1 MLPNDVREFDIV
13 DVFATGPY
21 TGNQLAV
28 VRDAD
33 GMRDDEMLAV
43 AKEFGFSETTFVES
57 EGDEPRVRIFTP
69 AEEVDFAGHPTLGT
83 AAVLLEDRDSE
94 EVTLNLNV
102 GPLPVREESGV
113 LWMEQNSP
121 EFGEVRDAETVAE
134 VLGIEATEID
144 DDYPAQEV
152 STGLPAVIVPLET
165 LDAVRRVSIDREA
178 YEDFVAEN
186 HAKLLHVFAPE
197 TYEDENDLNARMFA
211 PYYGVPEDPATG
223 SANGCLGAY
232 LVEHGY
238 LGSSDVE
245 VNVEQGYEVGRKSLV
260 RVRAGGAGED
270 DSIEVRVGGK
280 VEKVAEGEL
289 V

>member
-1 MLPNDVREFDIV
+1 MLPNDVREFEIV
-13 DVFATGPY
+13 DVFATGKY

-83 AAVLLEDRDSE
+83 AAVLLGDRNKI
-94 EVTLNLNV
+94 TLDLNV
-102 GPLPVREESGV
+102 GPVPVRKENGV
-113 LWMEQNSP
+113 FWMEQNAP
-121 EFGEVRDAETVAE
+121 EFGDVRDREVVAE
-134 VLGIEATEID
+134 VLGIEATDID
-144 DDYPAQEV
+144 DDYPVQEV
-152 STGLPAVIVPLET
+152 STGLPTVIVPLET
-165 LDAVRRVSIDREA
+165 LDVIRSVSLDRDA
-178 YEDFVAEN
+178 YDEFVAESE
-186 HAKLLHVFAPE
+186 AKLLHVFASE

-232 LVEHGY
+232 LAEHGY
-238 LGSSDVE
+238 FDSPDMDVR
-245 VNVEQGYEVGRKSLV
+245 VEQGYEIGRESLV
-260 RVRAGGAGED
+260 RVRARKNGNR
-270 DSIEVRVGGK
+270 SIDVEVGGK
-280 VEKVAEGEL
+280 VERVAEGEL

>member
-1 MLPNDVREFDIV
+1 MTDRRRFEIV

-28 VRDAD
+28 VRDAGGMTDD
-33 GMRDDEMLAV
+33 GMLAV
-43 AKEFGFSETTFVES
+43 AREFGFSETTFVES

-69 AEEVDFAGHPTLGT
+69 SEEVDFAGHPTLGT
-83 AAVLLEDRDSE
+83 AAVLLGDDKE
-94 EVTLNLNV
+94 EVTLDLNV
-102 GPLPVREESGV
+102 GSVPVREKDGV
-113 LWMEQNSP
+113 LWMEQNAP
-121 EFGEVRDAETVAE
+121 EFGDFHERDEVAE
-134 VLGIEATEID
+134 VLGIDTSDID

-152 STGLPAVIVPLET
+152 STGLPAVVVPLEN
-165 LDAVRRVSIDREA
+165 LDAVRRVSLDRDA
-178 YEDFVAEN
+178 YDDFVSESD
-186 HAKLLHVFAPE
+186 AKLLHVFAPE

-238 LGSSDVE
+238 LGSSDVD
-245 VNVEQGYEVGRKSLV
+245 VRVEQGYEVERPSLV
-260 RVRAGGAGED
+260 RVRARREKE
-270 DSIEVRVGGK
+270 SIDVEVGGK
-280 VEKVAEGEL
+280 VSKVAEGKL